1 MPPNRPPASE
11 RSSGGVRRRDPIRV
25 GGGGDSLA
33 DGAGA
38 DLRGQPRGGRR
49 PTPGSDHSPPRP
61 RHHRD
66 RTVHTAGSGER
77 RRVHRGYLP
86 TRFPATLD
94 PTAAVARTARIGH
107 GVYVNALVSIGAHSQ
122 VGCLANLN
130 RSVSIGHHCDV
141 GPFTASGPS
150 ATLCGGVTT
159 GIGVFL
165 GAGSVVLPGL
175 TVGSNSIVGAGAVVT
190 RDVPEGVVMV
200 GNPAR
205 MVADR
210 SERID
215 SSACPL
221 CRVPRTR

>member
-1 MPPNRPPASE
+1 MAVY
-11 RSSGGVRRRDPIRV
+11 GVATPYAWEIVETLWRMGLEPTCVDNH
-25 GGGGDSLA
+25 G
-33 DGAGA
+33 GA
-38 DLRGQPRGGRR
+38 DARLPGLTTVLPDRGTIVIGPS
-49 PTPGSDHSPPRP
+49 TPQARAS
-61 RHHRD
+61 
-66 RTVHTAGSGER
+66 AAE
-77 RRVHRGYLP
+77 VHRGHLP
-86 TRFPATLD
+86 SRFPATLD

-130 RSVSIGHHCDV
+130 RSVSVGHHCDV

-190 RDVPEGVVMV
+190 RDVPEGVVVV

-210 SERID
+210 PDRID